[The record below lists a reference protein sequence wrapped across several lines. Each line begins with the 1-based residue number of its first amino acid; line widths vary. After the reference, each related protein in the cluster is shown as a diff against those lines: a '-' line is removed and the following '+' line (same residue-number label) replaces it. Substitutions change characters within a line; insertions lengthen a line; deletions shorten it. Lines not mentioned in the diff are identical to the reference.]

1 MRLDRATFLEVV
13 RNTPLVSVDLI
24 VRDSRGRV
32 LLGLRNNAP
41 ARHSWFTPGG
51 RICKNERIVDAVGR
65 VALEE
70 LGVRLDAG
78 DARPLGV
85 FEHLYPDHVA
95 GDDYGTH
102 YVVLAFELR
111 LEPERISVAD
121 DQHRELRWFGPRE
134 LQSDPRVHSHVKAFF
149 GSPV

>member
-70 LGVRLDAG
+70 LGRPARRGRRPASRRLRAPVPRPRRRRRLRDALRG
-78 DARPLGV
+78 
-85 FEHLYPDHVA
+85 A
-95 GDDYGTH
+95 GFRTSIGT
-102 YVVLAFELR
+102 R
-111 LEPERISVAD
+111 AD
-121 DQHRELRWFGPRE
+121 QRRR
-134 LQSDPRVHSHVKAFF
+134 
-149 GSPV
+149 